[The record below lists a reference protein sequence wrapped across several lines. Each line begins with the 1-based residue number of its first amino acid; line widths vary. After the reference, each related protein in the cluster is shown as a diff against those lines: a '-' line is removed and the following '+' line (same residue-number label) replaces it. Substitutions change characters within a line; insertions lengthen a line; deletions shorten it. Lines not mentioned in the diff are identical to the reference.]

1 MSLPERF
8 ATSFR
13 LTRAA
18 QDLID
23 RIATKLGVGKT
34 AVVEL
39 AVRELDQTLT
49 TKRNE
54 VR

>member
-18 QDLID
+18 LDMIEK
-23 RIATKLGVGKT
+23 ISASLGIGKT

-39 AVRELDQTLT
+39 AVREMAQRREGKTS
-49 TKRNE
+49 E
-54 VR
+54 VQ